1 MQPSIAAGVHLH
13 KSSKK
18 DGACC
23 IGVYFCYN
31 NTTMDNKPVPSKF
44 ENDLSKGNVVKQ
56 LLLFALPFLLS
67 NFLQSLYSVVDMVIV
82 GQFSGMQSMSG
93 VNIGGQV
100 TLVATNLVIGLSAGA
115 TVLIGQYL
123 GYKARR
129 EMKETI
135 GTLFMTL
142 LIVAVFLTGLMLI
155 FRAPILR
162 ALNTPAEAFSEA
174 MNYLLITSSGLI
186 FIFGYNAFSAVMR
199 GLGDSKRPLIFV
211 AIACVTN
218 IGLDIL
224 FVARFNMMAFGAA
237 LATIISQALSMILC
251 FIYLKRNDFVF
262 DFKWASFKINRKR
275 LGILLK
281 IGAPISLQNVIVSV
295 SFLILTA
302 LANTLGVV
310 ASAAVGAVGKF
321 NTFAILP
328 ALAVN
333 ASISAMSAQNLGAGE
348 EKRAVKTMYTG
359 TVIAYA
365 ITIIVFLWA
374 QLFPE
379 QVITMFTSESEVI
392 AAGASYLKTYSFDY
406 ILVPYMFCMN
416 GLFIGAGHTTFTLI
430 SSMLTSIVFRVP
442 SSYIFGIAL
451 GWGMRGLG
459 LGAPISAAISLC
471 ISLWYFLSGRW
482 RKKIIRPDYEPDR
495 IEAA

>member
-1 MQPSIAAGVHLH
+1 
-13 KSSKK
+13 
-18 DGACC
+18 
-23 IGVYFCYN
+23 
-31 NTTMDNKPVPSKF
+31 MDNKQQVSSKF
-44 ENDLSKGNVVKQ
+44 EKDLSKGNVVKQ
-56 LLLFALPFLLS
+56 LVLFALPFLLS
-67 NFLQSLYSVVDMVIV
+67 NFLQSLYNVADMIIV
-82 GQFSGMQSMSG
+82 GQFSGTYSMSG

-123 GYKARR
+123 GYKARK

-135 GTLFMTL
+135 GTLFVTL
-142 LIVAVFLTGLMLI
+142 LIVAVFLTGALFV

-162 ALNTPAEAFSEA
+162 ALNTPAESLSEA
-174 MNYLLITSSGLI
+174 MNYLLVTSLGMI

-199 GLGDSKRPLIFV
+199 GLGDSKRPLVFV

-218 IGLDIL
+218 VGLDIL
-224 FVARFNMMAFGAA
+224 FVAQFNMMAFGAA

-251 FIYLKRNDFVF
+251 FIYLRRSDFVF
-262 DFKWASFKINRKR
+262 DFKFKSFKINKKR
-275 LGILLK
+275 FGVLFK
-281 IGAPISLQNVIVSV
+281 IGAPISVQNVIVSV

-328 ALAVN
+328 ALAIN

-359 TVIAYA
+359 TAMAYI

-374 QLFPE
+374 QIWPK
-379 QVITMFTSESEVI
+379 QIMAMFTNESAVI
-392 AAGASYLKTYSFDY
+392 SAGAEYLKTYSFDY
-406 ILVPYMFCMN
+406 ILVPYMFCLN
-416 GLFIGAGHTTFTLI
+416 GLFIGAGHTTYTLI
-430 SSMLTSIVFRVP
+430 SSMLSSIIFRVP
-442 SSYIFGIAL
+442 VAYVFGITL
-451 GWGMRGLG
+451 GWGLKGLG
-459 LGAPISAAISLC
+459 LGAPVSAAISLC
-471 ISLWYFLSGRW
+471 ISLWFFASGRW
-482 RKKIIRPDYEPDR
+482 RRKIIKPDYEPDLNGTV
-495 IEAA
+495 

>member
-1 MQPSIAAGVHLH
+1 
-13 KSSKK
+13 
-18 DGACC
+18 
-23 IGVYFCYN
+23 
-31 NTTMDNKPVPSKF
+31 
-44 ENDLSKGNVVKQ
+44 
-56 LLLFALPFLLS
+56 
-67 NFLQSLYSVVDMVIV
+67 
-82 GQFSGMQSMSG
+82 
-93 VNIGGQV
+93 
-100 TLVATNLVIGLSAGA
+100 
-115 TVLIGQYL
+115 
-123 GYKARR
+123 
-129 EMKETI
+129 
-135 GTLFMTL
+135 
-142 LIVAVFLTGLMLI
+142 
-155 FRAPILR
+155 
-162 ALNTPAEAFSEA
+162 
-174 MNYLLITSSGLI
+174 
-186 FIFGYNAFSAVMR
+186 
-199 GLGDSKRPLIFV
+199 
-211 AIACVTN
+211 
-218 IGLDIL
+218 
-224 FVARFNMMAFGAA
+224 
-237 LATIISQALSMILC
+237 
-251 FIYLKRNDFVF
+251 
-262 DFKWASFKINRKR
+262 
-275 LGILLK
+275 
-281 IGAPISLQNVIVSV
+281 
-295 SFLILTA
+295 
-302 LANTLGVV
+302 V